1 MRRAAIAA
9 ALALFS
15 LSACHPKPA
24 NVPKESRAM
33 SAEPV
38 TLTAAD
44 GVKIAGVHTSVEKP
58 KALILLFHQ
67 AESGMDEYATIAP
80 RLATWGYA
88 SLRIDQRAGG
98 DLFGGNRTAKGI
110 GVKPGHVAT
119 SAEYLAAKPDLEAAL
134 AWAQAKKL
142 PVILWGSSY
151 SASLVFLVAA
161 EHPGAVRAVM
171 AFSPGEYF
179 DDKTLVAKAA
189 AKVRA
194 PVFATSAQDG
204 HEIDDARTILAAV
217 PGAKEQFVP
226 KQGGVHGSSTLLRAK
241 NKDGAEPAWAAV
253 IAFLQKVAP

>member
-1 MRRAAIAA
+1 MRVAAA
-9 ALALFS
+9 ALGLLA

-24 NVPKESRAM
+24 NVPKESRAF

-38 TLTAAD
+38 VLTAAD

-67 AESGMDEYATIAP
+67 AGSGKDEYATIAP
-80 RLATWGYA
+80 RLATWGYS

-98 DLFGGNRTAKGI
+98 DLFGGNET
-110 GVKPGHVAT
+110 VKALGKSVG
-119 SAEYLAAKPDLEAAL
+119 YLAAKQDLEAAL
-134 AWAQAKKL
+134 SWAEARKL

-151 SASLVFLVAA
+151 SASLVFLLAA
-161 EHPGAVRAVM
+161 EHPQQVRAVL

-179 DDKTLVAKAA
+179 DDKTLVARAA
-189 AKVRA
+189 AKVKA

-204 HEIDDARTILAAV
+204 REIDATRVILAAV
-217 PGAKEQFVP
+217 PGAKEQFIP
-226 KQGGVHGSSTLLRAK
+226 KQGGVHGSSTLLRQK
-241 NKDGAEPAWAAV
+241 NQDGAEPAWAAV

>member
-1 MRRAAIAA
+1 MRVAGA
-9 ALALFS
+9 ALALLA

-24 NVPKESRAM
+24 NVPKESRAI

-44 GVKIAGVHTSVEKP
+44 GVKVAGVYTGVDKP

-67 AESGMDEYATIAP
+67 AESGKDEYATIAP

-98 DLFGGNRTAKGI
+98 ALFGGNETATGV

-119 SAEYLAAKPDLEAAL
+119 SAEYLAARPDLEAAL
-134 AWAQAKKL
+134 AWATAKKL

-151 SASLVFLVAA
+151 SASLVFLLAA
-161 EHPGAVRAVM
+161 DHPGDVKAVM

-179 DDKTLVAKAA
+179 DDKTLVARAA
-189 AKVRA
+189 ARVKA
-194 PVFATSAQDG
+194 PVFVTSAQDG
-204 HEIDDARTILAAV
+204 HEIDEARTILAAV
-217 PGAKEQFVP
+217 PGKDKEQFVP
-226 KQGGVHGSSTLLRAK
+226 KQGGVHGASTLLRAK

-253 IAFLQKVAP
+253 IAFLGKVAP

>member
-1 MRRAAIAA
+1 MRLASRAA
-9 ALALFS
+9 ALLVIGA

-44 GVKIAGVHTSVEKP
+44 GVKVAGIYTGVDKP

-67 AESGMDEYATIAP
+67 ADSSKDEYATIAP

-98 DLFGGNRTAKGI
+98 KLFGTNET
-110 GVKPGHVAT
+110 VKELGRST
-119 SAEYLAAKPDLEAAL
+119 TYYQAKPDLNAAL
-134 AWAQAKKL
+134 AWARDKKL

-151 SASLVFLVAA
+151 SASLVFLLAA
-161 EHPGAVRAVM
+161 DYPDQVKGVI

-179 DDKTLVAKAA
+179 DNKTLVHDAA
-189 AKVRA
+189 AHVKA
-194 PVFATSAQDG
+194 PVFATSAKDG
-204 HEIDDARTILAAV
+204 HEIDETRAILAAV

-226 KQGGVHGSSTLLRAK
+226 KLGGVHGASTLLRTK
-241 NKDGAEPAWAAV
+241 NPEGSEPAWSAV
-253 IAFLQKVAP
+253 LAFLQKVAP